1 MQLMLLPWAL
11 WFLRKHLRNRSASQ
25 VINMKDMKLQTKWK
39 VGTVYRKLANGQE
52 TKGGSKKLKG
62 D

>member
-1 MQLMLLPWAL
+1 MLLYEHFDSSGNIWETC
-11 WFLRKHLRNRSASQ
+11 ASQ
-25 VINMKDMKLQTKWK
+25 VINIKDMKLQTKWK
-39 VGTVYRKLANGQE
+39 VGTVHWKLANGQE

>member
-1 MQLMLLPWAL
+1 
-11 WFLRKHLRNRSASQ
+11 LRNCSASQ
-25 VINMKDMKLQTKWK
+25 VINVKDTKLQTKWK
-39 VGTVYRKLANGQE
+39 VGTVYWKLAKGQE